1 MNQLIKN
8 ALFCAIDMKDTDQA
22 VALIKEIKEHI
33 DGIKIGM
40 EAFYAMG
47 ANGYLRLHDLGLPIF
62 LDLKLHDIPNTVSSA
77 IKSLLPLNPSIINI
91 HTTGGSAMM
100 KAAVEAISDI
110 GINKPKLIGVTI
122 LTSMNEQSFSE
133 QGISLKVEQQ
143 VINLSTLAKECGLDG
158 VVCSPLE
165 AKNVKIKCGQ
175 DFLTIVPG
183 IRPNNSIEDDQKRV
197 LTPKEAIRNGADI
210 LVVGRPITQADD
222 PNQAARLIKESM
234 IPYDC

>member
-22 VALIKEIKEHI
+22 VTLIKEIKEHI

-47 ANGYLRLHDLGLPIF
+47 TKGYLRLYDLGLPIF

-77 IKSLLPLNPSIINI
+77 IKSLLPLNQSIINI
-91 HTTGGSAMM
+91 HTSGGSEMM

-122 LTSMNEQSFSE
+122 LTSMNEESFSE
-133 QGISLKVEQQ
+133 QGISLKVERQ

-165 AKNVKIKCGQ
+165 AKNVKIKQ
-175 DFLTIVPG
+175 YFNYRYRHQNRKV
-183 IRPNNSIEDDQKRV
+183 
-197 LTPKEAIRNGADI
+197 
-210 LVVGRPITQADD
+210 
-222 PNQAARLIKESM
+222 
-234 IPYDC
+234 

>member
-1 MNQLIKN
+1 MNKLIKN

-22 VALIKEIKEHI
+22 VTLIKEIKEHI

-47 ANGYLRLHDLGLPIF
+47 VNGYLRLHDLGLPIF

-91 HTTGGSAMM
+91 HTSGGSEMM

-110 GINKPKLIGVTI
+110 GINKTKLIGVTI
-122 LTSMNEQSFSE
+122 LTSMNEHSFSE

-165 AKNVKIKCGQ
+165 VKNVKIKCGQ

-183 IRPNNSIEDDQKRV
+183 IRPNNSVADDQKRV

-210 LVVGRPITQADD
+210 LIVGRPITQADD
-222 PNQAARLIKESM
+222 PNQAARSIKESM
-234 IPYDC
+234 IPYDY

>member
-22 VALIKEIKEHI
+22 VALIKQIKEHI

-47 ANGYLRLHDLGLPIF
+47 ANGYLRLYDLGLPIF

-100 KAAVEAISDI
+100 KAAVEAIGDI

-122 LTSMNEQSFSE
+122 LTSMNEESFSE

-165 AKNVKIKCGQ
+165 AKDVKIKCGQ

-183 IRPNNSIEDDQKRV
+183 IRPKNSIEDDQKRV

-222 PNQAARLIKESM
+222 PNQAARSIKESM

>member
-1 MNQLIKN
+1 
-8 ALFCAIDMKDTDQA
+8 MKDTDQA
-22 VALIKEIKEHI
+22 VALIKQIKEHI

-47 ANGYLRLHDLGLPIF
+47 ANGYLRLYDLGLPIF

-100 KAAVEAISDI
+100 KAAVEAIGDI

-122 LTSMNEQSFSE
+122 LTSMNEESFSE

-165 AKNVKIKCGQ
+165 AKDVKIKCGQ

-183 IRPNNSIEDDQKRV
+183 IRPKNSIDDDQKRV

-222 PNQAARLIKESM
+222 PNQAARSIKESM

>member
-1 MNQLIKN
+1 LNQLIKN

-22 VALIKEIKEHI
+22 VALIKKIKEHI

-47 ANGYLRLHDLGLPIF
+47 ANGYLRLYDLGLPIF

-100 KAAVEAISDI
+100 KAAVEAIGDI

-122 LTSMNEQSFSE
+122 LTSMNEESFSE

-165 AKNVKIKCGQ
+165 AKDVKIKCGQ

-183 IRPNNSIEDDQKRV
+183 IRPKNSIDDDQKRV

-222 PNQAARLIKESM
+222 PNQAARSIKESM

>member
-1 MNQLIKN
+1 LNQLIKN

-22 VALIKEIKEHI
+22 VALIKQIKEHI

-47 ANGYLRLHDLGLPIF
+47 ANGYLRLYDLGLPIF

-100 KAAVEAISDI
+100 KAAVEAIGDI

-122 LTSMNEQSFSE
+122 LTSMNEESFSE

-165 AKNVKIKCGQ
+165 AKDVKIKCGQ

-183 IRPNNSIEDDQKRV
+183 IRPKNSIDDDQKRV

-210 LVVGRPITQADD
+210 LIVGRPITQADD
-222 PNQAARLIKESM
+222 PNQAARSIKESM

>member
-8 ALFCAIDMKDTDQA
+8 ALYCAIDMKDTDQA
-22 VALIKEIKEHI
+22 VSLINQIKENI

-47 ANGYLRLHDLGLPIF
+47 HNGYLRLYDLGLPIF

-77 IKSLLPLNPSIINI
+77 IKSLLPLNPFIINI
-91 HTTGGSAMM
+91 HTTGGSEMM
-100 KAAVEAISDI
+100 RAAVEAISDN

-122 LTSMNEQSFSE
+122 LTSMNEDSFNE
-133 QGISLKVEQQ
+133 QGISIKVEQQ
-143 VINLSTLAKECGLDG
+143 VINLSNLAKKCGLDG

-165 AKNVKIKCGQ
+165 AKNVKITCGE

-183 IRPNNSIEDDQKRV
+183 IRPNNSASNDQKRI
-197 LTPKEAIRNGADI
+197 LTPSEAIKNGADI
-210 LVVGRPITQADD
+210 LIVGRPITQAKD
-222 PNQAARLIKESM
+222 PNQAARSIKESI
-234 IPYDC
+234 IPYEH

>member
-1 MNQLIKN
+1 LNQLIKN

-22 VALIKEIKEHI
+22 VALIKQIKEHI

-47 ANGYLRLHDLGLPIF
+47 ANGYLRLYDLGLPIF

-100 KAAVEAISDI
+100 KAAVEAIGDI

-122 LTSMNEQSFSE
+122 LTSMNEESFSE

-165 AKNVKIKCGQ
+165 AKDVKIKCGQ

-183 IRPNNSIEDDQKRV
+183 IRPKNSIDDDQKRV

-222 PNQAARLIKESM
+222 PNQAARSIKESM

>member
-22 VALIKEIKEHI
+22 VTLIKEIKEHI

-47 ANGYLRLHDLGLPIF
+47 TNGYLRLYDLGLPIF

-91 HTTGGSAMM
+91 HTSGGSEMM

-122 LTSMNEQSFSE
+122 LTSMNEESFNE
-133 QGISLKVEQQ
+133 QGISLKVKQQ

-165 AKNVKIKCGQ
+165 VKNVKIKCGQ

-183 IRPNNSIEDDQKRV
+183 IRPNNSVADDQKRV

-210 LVVGRPITQADD
+210 LIVGRPITQSDD
-222 PNQAARLIKESM
+222 PNQAARSIKESM
-234 IPYDC
+234 IPYDY

>member
-1 MNQLIKN
+1 MKITFFSVIKV
-8 ALFCAIDMKDTDQA
+8 T
-22 VALIKEIKEHI
+22 
-33 DGIKIGM
+33 
-40 EAFYAMG
+40 
-47 ANGYLRLHDLGLPIF
+47 
-62 LDLKLHDIPNTVSSA
+62 S
-77 IKSLLPLNPSIINI
+77 
-91 HTTGGSAMM
+91 
-100 KAAVEAISDI
+100 ISDI

-122 LTSMNEQSFSE
+122 LTSMNEHSFSE

-165 AKNVKIKCGQ
+165 AKDVKIKCGQ

-183 IRPNNSIEDDQKRV
+183 IRPKNSIDDDQKRV
-197 LTPKEAIRNGADI
+197 LTPREAIRNGADI

>member
-1 MNQLIKN
+1 LNQLIKN

-22 VALIKEIKEHI
+22 VALIKQIKEHI

-47 ANGYLRLHDLGLPIF
+47 ANGYLRLYDLGLPIF

-100 KAAVEAISDI
+100 KAAVEAIGDI

-122 LTSMNEQSFSE
+122 LTSMNEESFSE

-165 AKNVKIKCGQ
+165 AKDVKIKCGQ
-175 DFLTIVPG
+175 DFLTVVPG
-183 IRPNNSIEDDQKRV
+183 IRPKNSIDDDQKRV

-222 PNQAARLIKESM
+222 PNQAARSIKESM

>member
-22 VALIKEIKEHI
+22 VALIKQIKEHI

-47 ANGYLRLHDLGLPIF
+47 ANGYLRLYDLGLPIF

-100 KAAVEAISDI
+100 KAAVEAIGDI

-122 LTSMNEQSFSE
+122 LTSMNEESFSE

-165 AKNVKIKCGQ
+165 AKDVKIKCGQ

-183 IRPNNSIEDDQKRV
+183 IRPKNSIDDDQKRV

-222 PNQAARLIKESM
+222 PNQAARSIKESM

>member
-1 MNQLIKN
+1 MNKLIKN

-22 VALIKEIKEHI
+22 VTLIKEIKEHI

-47 ANGYLRLHDLGLPIF
+47 TKGYLRLYDLGLPIF

-100 KAAVEAISDI
+100 KAAVEAIGDI

-122 LTSMNEQSFSE
+122 LTSMNEESFSE

-165 AKNVKIKCGQ
+165 AKDVKIKCGQ

-183 IRPNNSIEDDQKRV
+183 IRPKNSIDDDQKRV

-222 PNQAARLIKESM
+222 PNQAARSIKESM

>member
-22 VALIKEIKEHI
+22 VTLIKEIKEHI

-47 ANGYLRLHDLGLPIF
+47 ANGYLRLYDLGLPIF

-77 IKSLLPLNPSIINI
+77 IRSLLPLNPSIINI
-91 HTTGGSAMM
+91 HTSGGSKMM
-100 KAAVEAISDI
+100 KSAVEAISDI

-122 LTSMNEQSFSE
+122 LTSMNEDSFSE

-183 IRPNNSIEDDQKRV
+183 IRPNNFVADDQKRV

-210 LVVGRPITQADD
+210 LIVGRPITQADD
-222 PNQAARLIKESM
+222 PNQAARSIKESM
-234 IPYDC
+234 IPYDY